1 MFAYLRRK
9 EMTEQKPPVGEHSG
23 DLPGFE
29 AIWERYDPA
38 PNLLYLGIY
47 SFLILAT
54 AVLLVYLGRG

>member
-1 MFAYLRRK
+1 MA
-9 EMTEQKPPVGEHSG
+9 EHKPLVGERAG
-23 DLPGFE
+23 DQPGYE
-29 AIWERYDPA
+29 AIWEMYDPA